1 MTPKA
6 PAARPR
12 PSGGFNSGFGNF
24 QDSFEHLDQNAT
36 QAAVQQKQLTQQ
48 ATNSAQPTTGGQ
60 ALGTPQQNIPHEPS
74 KPREVGT
81 LSEELIKRPA
91 KDVVAGLAS
100 LFDINSLLEISL
112 EKDSPEVQAKKQQ
125 TLQRWNKLNQEQQA
139 VAQELYRQEMKK
151 KQQEEEEKQA
161 QAQREQQAKQQS
173 IAVPSSPQKGPV
185 GPGGSHKAKAVQK
198 LEQDRKTLSG
208 PKSSG

>member
-1 MTPKA
+1 MTPNG

-24 QDSFEHLDQNAT
+24 QDSFEHLDQNAV
-36 QAAVQQKQLTQQ
+36 QSAMQQKQLTQQ
-48 ATNSAQPTTGGQ
+48 TTNSAQPTTGGQ
-60 ALGTPQQNIPHEPS
+60 ALGKPQQNITHEPA

-81 LSEELIKRPA
+81 LQQELIQRPA

-100 LFDINSLLEISL
+100 FFDINSLLEISL

-151 KQQEEEEKQA
+151 KQQEQEEKQA
-161 QAQREQQAKQQS
+161 QAQREEQAKQQS

-198 LEQDRKTLSG
+198 LEQDRKSLGG